1 MSSYQDGYEKGYE
14 DGISGKHHMTDDFEG
29 IIGTLVDV
37 ALGVTESEEEWRE
50 GYNDGY
56 EAGREEYEK

>member
-1 MSSYQDGYEKGYE
+1 
-14 DGISGKHHMTDDFEG
+14 MTDDFEG
-29 IIGTLVDV
+29 IIGTLVDGV
-37 ALGVTESEEEWRE
+37 LGVTELEEWRE